1 MDSPGRRWNREGAA
15 FRTADRVQF
24 ARARAQ
30 KVAQVSRSLAFEN
43 DARSDQLA
51 VWDAIATKSE
61 RMRAFS
67 PTDAMAAIYESHQ
80 ADLENYSRA
89 IPISDVQIGAIFA
102 IEGSIVGLEL
112 FNAAATYRKL
122 SRKLILSYA
131 LDAMEHSTNSAVPD
145 LEAAQLFAGSV
156 RTAQS
161 QRFEAAGVGESVRLT
176 STKVSGAALEFN
188 GTCLHLAAFQSHGV

>member
-1 MDSPGRRWNREGAA
+1 
-15 FRTADRVQF
+15 VQWLPF
-24 ARARAQ
+24 
-30 KVAQVSRSLAFEN
+30 
-43 DARSDQLA
+43 
-51 VWDAIATKSE
+51 T
-61 RMRAFS
+61 
-67 PTDAMAAIYESHQ
+67 
-80 ADLENYSRA
+80 RA
-89 IPISDVQIGAIFA
+89 IRRIWKTTRGPFQFQTSRLAHFFA

-188 GTCLHLAAFQSHGV
+188 GACLHLAAFSRTASDQEKH